1 MKNSL
6 TAYVFGEN
14 NNSMN
19 LYKNYFKRIIDFVL
33 SILILLIIAPV
44 ILFVMLSICI
54 SNMTFNIFFLQLRPG
69 EKGKLFWTIKFK
81 TMQDLYNQKGELMPD
96 SIRVTKIGKL
106 LRASSFDE
114 LPQLFNVIKGDMS
127 LVGPRPLLPEY
138 LPKYTNEQARRH
150 EVRPGIT
157 GWAQI
162 NGRNTATFTER
173 FKNDV
178 WYVDN
183 ISFFLDI
190 KILLITL
197 LKVFKSEGILDEDP
211 NTINEIKD

>member
-44 ILFVMLSICI
+44 ILFVKLSICI

>member
-127 LVGPRPLLPEY
+127 LVGPRPLFPEY

>member
-1 MKNSL
+1 
-6 TAYVFGEN
+6 
-14 NNSMN
+14 
-19 LYKNYFKRIIDFVL
+19 
-33 SILILLIIAPV
+33 
-44 ILFVMLSICI
+44 
-54 SNMTFNIFFLQLRPG
+54 
-69 EKGKLFWTIKFK
+69 
-81 TMQDLYNQKGELMPD
+81 MQDLYNQKGELMPD

>member
-1 MKNSL
+1 
-6 TAYVFGEN
+6 
-14 NNSMN
+14 
-19 LYKNYFKRIIDFVL
+19 
-33 SILILLIIAPV
+33 
-44 ILFVMLSICI
+44 
-54 SNMTFNIFFLQLRPG
+54 MTFNIFFLQLRPG